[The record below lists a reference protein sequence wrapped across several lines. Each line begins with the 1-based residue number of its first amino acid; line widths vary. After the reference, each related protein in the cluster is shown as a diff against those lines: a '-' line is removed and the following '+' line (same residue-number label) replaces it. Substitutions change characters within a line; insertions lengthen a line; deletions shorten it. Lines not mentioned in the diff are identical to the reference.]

1 MSTVLMDQLEEIVDE
16 YQSDE
21 QIEEKILE
29 DLKMAISME
38 LYQRASERIAG
49 DSYFDAADAFD
60 DGD

>member
-1 MSTVLMDQLEEIVDE
+1 MSTVLMDQIEEIADE

-29 DLKMAISME
+29 DLQMAIKME
-38 LYQRASERIAG
+38 LYQRASERIT
-49 DSYFDAADAFD
+49 DSSYLDASDALD

>member
-1 MSTVLMDQLEEIVDE
+1 MDQIEEIADE

-29 DLKMAISME
+29 DLKMAIKME

-49 DSYFDAADAFD
+49 DSYFDAGDAFD